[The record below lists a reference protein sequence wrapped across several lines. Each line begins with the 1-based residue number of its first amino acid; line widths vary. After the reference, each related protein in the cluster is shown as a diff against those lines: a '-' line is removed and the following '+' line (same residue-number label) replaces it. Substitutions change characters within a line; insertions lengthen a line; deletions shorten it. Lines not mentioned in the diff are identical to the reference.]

1 MANKSFILQGFTAQT
16 HKAAINDLFD
26 VTDVQRVIVSV
37 AFVNL
42 GGVELLEEKLQA
54 HQDKTT
60 AYIGIRNDITTI
72 QGARRLFDLGVT
84 LYTVD
89 TGTRRVLYHPKIYLV
104 RGAQH
109 AKLIVGSANL
119 TPGGLNNNIEAGIVV
134 ECDLANAADRTLVE
148 SIEASFDE
156 AQAAHPDNITRITEA
171 AQLEAQHEIGLL
183 LDEMA
188 AAPPRPSSS
197 GSSPSND
204 TTPRIKLQI
213 TPIFS
218 SITAAKRA
226 AKKALAKATA
236 KPAAKPTSKA
246 KATSP
251 QPEEEQTPTEGVELE
266 LVWQSKELTRRDLN
280 IPEEGRNTNPTG
292 SINLDKGRLPEDV
305 DHRHYFREEVFD
317 ALDWSPSTATVDETY
332 ARFQLVV
339 RGVDYGAFDL
349 RIAHTTSTN
358 TRSYE
363 QKNAMTRLSW
373 GLARDHVANLT
384 LIGARLSL
392 YRDRANPKRFLLE
405 VD

>member
-1 MANKSFILQGFTAQT
+1 MANKSFILQGFTART
-16 HKAAINDLFD
+16 HKAAIDDLFD
-26 VTDVQRVIVSV
+26 VADVQRVIVSV

-42 GGVELLEEKLQA
+42 GGVELLGEKLQA
-54 HQDKTT
+54 HQGKTT

-72 QGARRLFDLGVT
+72 QGARRLLDLGVA

-89 TGTRRVLYHPKIYLV
+89 TGTRRVIYHPKIYLV

-119 TPGGLNNNIEAGIVV
+119 TPGGLNNNIEAGIVI
-134 ECDLANAADRTLVE
+134 ECDLGNPTDRALAE
-148 SIEASFDE
+148 SIEASFDA
-156 AQAAHPDNITRITEA
+156 AQTEHPDNITQITTT
-171 AQLEAQHEIGLL
+171 AQLDAQHAIGLL

-188 AAPPRPSSS
+188 ASPPRPSSS
-197 GSSPSND
+197 GTSPSND
-204 TTPRIKLQI
+204 ITPRIKLKI
-213 TPIFS
+213 APIFS

-226 AKKALAKATA
+226 AKKAATKAA
-236 KPAAKPTSKA
+236 AISVIKGKAAPA
-246 KATSP
+246 
-251 QPEEEQTPTEGVELE
+251 QQEEEQAPTEGVELE

-317 ALDWSPSTATVDETY
+317 SLDWSPSTSTVDEAF

-363 QKNAMTRLSW
+363 QRNAMTRLSW
-373 GLARDHVANLT
+373 GLARDRVANPT
-384 LIGARLSL
+384 LIGGRLSL
-392 YRDRANPKRFLLE
+392 YRDKANPKRFLLE
-405 VD
+405 ID